1 MSNYYRYAYKN
12 SNLEKLNSVSADEF
26 AYNEYGTEFR
36 QDYPLTSSISV
47 DFYPDAQDPL
57 TSIYDL
63 VDPSRKRIHALK
75 NTLHKYRKYSPYFEY
90 QSDLVDYEN
99 DNICLVSIP
108 SIFYG
113 DSIEKGSVQLSTYKD
128 GILLSKVQDI
138 GKNGELIIV
147 DPPQLE
153 KKVAG
158 VVLYDE
164 GFVLLF
170 GSDSLDEGYTTSRRN
185 WILSWPL
192 IFPHTSSVYVPGYM
206 EEFYS
211 TLGNTINPDSPRWY
225 NWGITLKNGELFVT
239 RTSYDIEFNGVHKI
253 PQVTMLTHA
262 PRGEL
267 NHSNNNTYISYNE
280 KDKKTKVGSTFISE
294 DDTISIKNLVKTDY
308 VTPIPDF
315 HKETYISK
323 ILIYDEEKN
332 VIGVAK
338 LAKPVRKT
346 EEREYTFKL
355 KLDL

>member
-12 SNLEKLNSVSADEF
+12 SNLEKLNSVSADEY
-26 AYNEYGTEFR
+26 AYSEYGTEFK

-47 DFYPDAQDPL
+47 DFYSNPQDAL
-57 TSIYDL
+57 TSNYDL
-63 VDPSRKRIHALK
+63 DDAERKRINSLK
-75 NTLHKYRKYSPYFEY
+75 NTLRKYRKFSPYFEY
-90 QSDLVDYEN
+90 QSDLVDYSS

-113 DSIEKGSVQLSTYKD
+113 DSLEKGSIELSTFND
-128 GILLSKVQDI
+128 GILISKIQDI
-138 GKNGELIIV
+138 GQNGEMIV
-147 DPPQLE
+147 TYPSSSNKE
-153 KKVAG
+153 VVG
-158 VVLYDE
+158 TVLYDE

-170 GSDSLDEGYTTSRRN
+170 GSSSLASYT
-185 WILSWPL
+185 
-192 IFPHTSSVYVPGYM
+192 

-211 TLGNTINPDSPRWY
+211 TPGNNVGADNPRWF
-225 NWGITLKNGELFVT
+225 NWGITLKNGDDFVT
-239 RTSYDIEFNGVHKI
+239 QTSYDIEFNGVHKI
-253 PQVTMLTHA
+253 PQITMLAHA

-267 NHSNNNTYISYNE
+267 NHSNNNTYISHNE
-280 KDKKTKVGSTFISE
+280 RDKKTKVGSTFVSE
-294 DDTISIKNLVKTDY
+294 DDTIAIKNLVKTEY

-315 HKETYISK
+315 HKETYITK
-323 ILIYDEEKN
+323 ILIYDEDKN

>member
-12 SNLEKLNSVSADEF
+12 SNLDKLNSVSADEF
-26 AYNEYGTEFR
+26 AYSEYGTEFK

-47 DFYPDAQDPL
+47 DFYPNPQDAL

-63 VDPSRKRIHALK
+63 ADQDRKRINSLK
-75 NTLHKYRKYSPYFEY
+75 NILRKYRKYSPYFEY
-90 QSDLVDYEN
+90 QSELVDYSS

-113 DSIEKGSVQLSTYKD
+113 DSLEKGSIELSTFND
-128 GILLSKVQDI
+128 GLLISKIQDT
-138 GKNGELIIV
+138 GRNGEMIV
-147 DPPQLE
+147 THPSSSNKE
-153 KKVAG
+153 VAG

-170 GSDSLDEGYTTSRRN
+170 GSASLGSYT
-185 WILSWPL
+185 
-192 IFPHTSSVYVPGYM
+192 

-211 TLGNTINPDSPRWY
+211 TPGNTVGVDNPRWF
-225 NWGITLKNGELFVT
+225 NWGITSKNGDSFVT
-239 RTSYDIEFNGVHKI
+239 HTSYDVDFNGVHKI
-253 PQVTMLTHA
+253 PQVTMLAHA

-267 NHSNNNTYISYNE
+267 NHSNNNTYISYSE

-294 DDTISIKNLVKTDY
+294 DDTIAIKNLVKTDY

-315 HKETYISK
+315 HKETYITK
-323 ILIYDEEKN
+323 ILIYDEDKN

>member
-1 MSNYYRYAYKN
+1 MSNYYRYAYKT
-12 SNLEKLNSVSADEF
+12 SNLDKLNSVSADEF
-26 AYNEYGTEFR
+26 AHSEYGTEF
-36 QDYPLTSSISV
+36 QQNYPLTSSISV
-47 DFYPDAQDPL
+47 DFYPNLQDPL

-63 VDPSRKRIHALK
+63 TDTSRKRIHALK
-75 NTLHKYRKYSPYFEY
+75 NTLRKYRKYSPYFEY

-113 DSIEKGSVQLSTYKD
+113 DSIEKGSMQLSTYKD
-128 GILLSKVQDI
+128 GILLSKIQDT

-147 DPPQLE
+147 EPPQSE

-158 VVLYDE
+158 IVLYDE

-170 GSDSLDEGYTTSRRN
+170 GSDSLDEGYNTLRRS
-185 WILSWPL
+185 WILSGPL
-192 IFPHTSSVYVPGYM
+192 VFPHIRNMYVPGYM

-225 NWGITLKNGELFVT
+225 NWGITLKNGESFVT
-239 RTSYDIEFNGVHKI
+239 RTSYDIEFDGVHKI
-253 PQVTMLTHA
+253 PQVTMLAHA

-267 NHSNNNTYISYNE
+267 NHSNNNTYVVHGE

-294 DDTISIKNLVKTDY
+294 DDRISIKNLVKTEY
-308 VTPIPDF
+308 ITPIPDF
-315 HKETYISK
+315 HKETYITK
-323 ILIYDEEKN
+323 ILIYDEDKN